1 MGEGLTMFAPMGVVL
16 QHLQDAKVRGRKLL
30 AVLIDPDFGQDEAA
44 LERTVQNA
52 CMAKADLLFV
62 GGSLLTSTAFD
73 RCVQR
78 VKELADRPV
87 LLFPGSPAQLSR
99 HADAVLFLSLISGRN
114 PELLIGHHVT
124 AAPSVKAL
132 GIEAIPTGYM
142 LVDGGR
148 MTTAHYVSQSSP
160 IPHDKPGIAVATA
173 LAGELLGLRTIYMD
187 TGSGA
192 PRTVSPNM
200 IAAVREQ
207 VDLPIIVGGGIRDAD
222 TARSLCIAGADVLV
236 VGTAFEQDP
245 ELIFAM
251 SEAVHAK

>member
-1 MGEGLTMFAPMGVVL
+1 MGAVL
-16 QHLQDAKVRGRKLL
+16 EHIEEAKGSQRKLL
-30 AVLIDPDFGQDEAA
+30 AVLIDPDFGQNEAV

-62 GGSLLTSTAFD
+62 GGSLLTTASFD
-73 RCVQR
+73 RCVER
-78 VKELADRPV
+78 VKSLSDRPV
-87 LLFPGSPAQLSR
+87 VLFPGSPAQLSR

-124 AAPSVKAL
+124 AAPSIKAL
-132 GIEAIPTGYM
+132 GLEAIPTGYM

-148 MTTAHYVSQSSP
+148 PTTVSYVSQTLP
-160 IPHDKPGIAVATA
+160 IPHDKPGIAAATA
-173 LAGELLGLRTIYMD
+173 LAGELLGLRAIYMD

-192 PRTVSPNM
+192 QRTVSPAM
-200 IAAVREQ
+200 IAAVRKA
-207 VDLPIIVGGGIRDAD
+207 VNVPLIVGGGIRDAA
-222 TARSLCIAGADVLV
+222 TARALCEAGADVLV

-251 SEAVHAK
+251 SEAVHG

>member
-1 MGEGLTMFAPMGVVL
+1 MGRVL
-16 QHLQDAKVRGRKLL
+16 EQLNDAKGSGRKLL
-30 AVLIDPDFGQDEAA
+30 AVLIDPDFGQDEKV

-62 GGSLLTSTAFD
+62 GGSLLTTASFD
-73 RCVQR
+73 RCVER
-78 VKELADRPV
+78 VKELSALPV
-87 LLFPGSPAQLSR
+87 VLFPGSPSQLSG

-124 AAPSVKAL
+124 AAPTIKAL
-132 GIEAIPTGYM
+132 DLEAIATGYM

-148 MTTAHYVSQSSP
+148 PTTVSYVSQTLP
-160 IPHDKPGIAVATA
+160 LPHDKPGIAAATA

-192 PRTVSPNM
+192 QRTVSPAM
-200 IAAVREQ
+200 IAAVRKS
-207 VDLPIIVGGGIRDAD
+207 VNVPLIVGGGIRDAA
-222 TARSLCIAGADVLV
+222 TARILCEAGADVLV

-251 SEAVHAK
+251 SEAVHG

>member
-1 MGEGLTMFAPMGVVL
+1 MFSKFAGMGRVL
-16 QHLQDAKVRGRKLL
+16 EQLNDAKGSGRKLL
-30 AVLIDPDFGQDEAA
+30 AVLIDPDFGQDEAV

-62 GGSLLTSTAFD
+62 GGSLLTTARFE
-73 RCVQR
+73 RCVER
-78 VKELADRPV
+78 VKELSDRPV
-87 LLFPGSPAQLSR
+87 VLFPGSPAQLSG

-124 AAPSVKAL
+124 AAPTIKAL
-132 GIEAIPTGYM
+132 GLEAIPTGYM

-148 MTTAHYVSQSSP
+148 PTTVSYVSQTLP
-160 IPHDKPGIAVATA
+160 LPHDKPGIAAATA

-192 PRTVSPNM
+192 QRTVSPAM
-200 IAAVREQ
+200 IAAVRKT
-207 VDLPIIVGGGIRDAD
+207 VNIPLIVGGGIRDAA
-222 TARSLCIAGADVLV
+222 TARLLCEAGADILV

-251 SEAVHAK
+251 SEAVHG

>member
-1 MGEGLTMFAPMGVVL
+1 MGRVL
-16 QHLQDAKVRGRKLL
+16 EQLNDAKSSGRKLL
-30 AVLIDPDFGQDEAA
+30 AVLIDPDLGQDEAM
-44 LERTVQNA
+44 LDRTVQNA

-62 GGSLLTSTAFD
+62 GGSLLTSASFD
-73 RCVQR
+73 RCVAR
-78 VKELADRPV
+78 VKELSDRPV
-87 LLFPGSPAQLSR
+87 VLFPGSPSQLSG

-124 AAPSVKAL
+124 AAPTIKAL
-132 GIEAIPTGYM
+132 DLEAIPTGYM

-148 MTTAHYVSQSSP
+148 PTTVSYVSQTLP
-160 IPHDKPGIAVATA
+160 IPNDKPGIAAATA

-192 PRTVSPNM
+192 QRTVSPAM
-200 IAAVREQ
+200 IAAVRKT
-207 VDLPIIVGGGIRDAD
+207 VNIPLIVGGGIRDAA
-222 TARSLCIAGADVLV
+222 TARILCEAGADVLV

-251 SEAVHAK
+251 SEAVHG